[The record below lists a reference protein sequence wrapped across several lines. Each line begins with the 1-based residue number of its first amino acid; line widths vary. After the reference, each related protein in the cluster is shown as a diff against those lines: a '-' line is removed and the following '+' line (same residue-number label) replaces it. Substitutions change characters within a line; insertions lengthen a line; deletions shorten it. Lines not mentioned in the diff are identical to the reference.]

1 MTTSVLLRKN
11 KKGQCNSH
19 CSLKE
24 LCGLSSVLCSLAG
37 TRYFMGC
44 YEYLLFYPKIVCGSD
59 KNGGTIGFL
68 KYFSLGQSAEDRGGK
83 ENVCICV

>member
-1 MTTSVLLRKN
+1 MTTSVLRKN

-19 CSLKE
+19 YSLKE

-37 TRYFMGC
+37 TRYFMGY
-44 YEYLLFYPKIVCGSD
+44 YEYLLFILKYSVVQIRMGD
-59 KNGGTIGFL
+59 AMGFL
-68 KYFSLGQSAEDRGGK
+68 KYFSLGQSAEGRGGK